1 MLFEGTVCQQHS
13 WFECLCKAAP
23 ALPGAAHATEAAA
36 SVDGTQPVFT
46 GAVPTHAASSQDAP
60 EASRSKR
67 KAADTSQGNC
77 LLKYFKPVGSIDQQK
92 EAVNAQGKQDR
103 TGRKQ
108 DCSGQQQQVRSTKKQ
123 DRSNREQDRST
134 REQDREQGR
143 STRAQDREQDRST
156 REQDREQDRSTRE
169 QDRSTTEQDRSRRGL
184 TLARERTQKDHVDPF
199 MLDQTPL
206 ALFSKRYNLPVR
218 SGLDNHL
225 RTFADAPENMP
236 PISCLLQGCE
246 EKWFTNLG
254 EFFEHCDA
262 VHEGYHTYR
271 LRVLHLL
278 SREVWQF
285 PGSLQRA
292 ALQNFS
298 EFQVRGATDWDNF
311 TTHMHDKL
319 SLGKGLQRDE
329 RWGPRRFVA
338 CVVCAE
344 RRWSEELIPTSIAGA
359 KTEFQKEDK
368 VCLLLDPKL
377 YVSTW
382 PELPSEEVFKSC
394 PTVLLQTGD
403 KVQMLLH
410 KRRVTKRM
418 CTGEEQAP
426 LCKECR
432 RCLVKNPPEM
442 PARALANGK
451 WLGRHPELMR
461 RMPYGHRMLL
471 PLRRVIL
478 TKVFFTANSKN
489 PWEQSHSA
497 FGLDGVTTIVEQAP
511 TLPAIKEFPPRDL
524 AESFEA
530 VFVGIDPQDMRKKQT
545 FPISKTLL
553 LKQFDFVQRNSKAHQ
568 AAICRKADVEEWIDG
583 ETPEVLQKTFVDA
596 PVEELDEEEVEEL
609 AGRAD
614 SNKYRGPVDSTL
626 GAQELLESS
635 EDVPVSY
642 HCPDTVPLD
651 KSTCWQVAAAKLEEM
666 EKLAAAI
673 QTEEELAEFI
683 KDKPRRSVLYQ
694 TAAEFR
700 KAVGQVSASETR
712 KHIEKAICS
721 EPLSKEHGDA
731 SPAREEPVAGVE
743 TEAQFTADDNP
754 KLVVPTGKAYAKM
767 WEPGFW
773 QEWNPM
779 DWCYGDCVYGDER
792 LNDKPYKRTSFQE
805 IAKHWLLREELEYDL
820 YEGENYVAE
829 HGEPKLWEH
838 QPDVELLL
846 KQLEEAEQQR
856 PRVSCSG
863 RVVPFAVNR
872 FCMHP
877 VNIMVIATFWR
888 MMSGFMAVNVGL
900 RIPGIQTKLKSL
912 AQLPDQLALLS
923 SKEGE
928 ADGMMGLVRRT
939 SHLFNLVMGKVVGS
953 NGYRVACRHKF
964 TAYTIF
970 FGAPLIFCTPNIA
983 DNRNILIL
991 LCQGAEI
998 NLDIDADPDLK
1009 LTYEDLRLRV
1019 VNDPVGQ
1026 CVVVELLLRL
1036 FVLHILGASP
1046 DCVAQPEGV
1055 TVEHRVWTSDGV
1067 AASLTSL
1074 GCLVVLQA
1082 ARGELEAS
1090 GRGSLHGHWEIWGVS
1105 LTMQTAIE
1113 QFADKPLQEKHS
1125 CLKNVVSQ
1133 WINFFQR
1140 THHSSVEHLPKVFGQ
1155 ATSAQPMIVTQDML
1169 HPCRMDGGEENLEG
1183 YRKQRRPCV
1192 TEVPKM
1198 DLPKRLPPD
1207 DLYEPA
1213 DASFPET
1220 SAEPMKK
1227 RLIRGQALTA
1237 MPSYRRIHTL
1247 TEGRASEAELDTA
1260 TWLPMYLQD
1269 AWQVQARAM
1278 LHVCGPSC
1286 WKYNKTGTRVCRHH
1300 CYHIT
1305 VLEPDETASVP
1316 ADKPIKLRR
1325 DGRPLNNQLYI
1336 IEESGK
1342 GKRGRI
1348 CPVVV
1353 CPFETVTN
1361 YVAAVS
1367 LRCNFDNQSL
1377 VYLPPASTLPLE
1389 WLPNIRAKPELAWM
1403 ARKTG
1408 DLEPKSL
1415 VAPQKPE
1422 PLEVSADS
1430 TWLESLLQEFEQETQ
1445 GAFQDAHNQGFY
1457 INEYTTKVHALGDK
1471 LMQGLQRI
1479 AQKIHASEA
1488 DGSVEKLTTRQ
1499 RNKERV
1505 KMVLKKLVHLMNSLQ
1520 VKSGSELV
1528 FPMLFDH
1535 MSFATHRCW
1544 ETNLK
1549 VAYAKTLSAWQ
1560 DHFKGSLKALHEK
1573 ASVSQS
1579 IGFLLPSLQS
1589 GRAKE
1594 LPVGWLIQPKP
1605 HDKTLSANAAATM
1618 EQVEQETGEDH
1629 GYIYI
1634 SPGGQRF
1641 TSLQQALQYAQN
1653 DKLRNRMAADM
1664 KAVQIDS
1671 FDHNSNIQVQFTSN
1685 HEDYMHRGE
1694 HPIMQAG
1701 SWK

>member
-1 MLFEGTVCQQHS
+1 MLFEGMVCQQHS

-36 SVDGTQPVFT
+36 SFDGTQPVFT
-46 GAVPTHAASSQDAP
+46 GAVPTHAASLQDAP
-60 EASRSKR
+60 EASRLKR

-77 LLKYFKPVGSIDQQK
+77 LLKYFKPVGSIDQQE

-108 DCSGQQQQVRSTKKQ
+108 ECSGQQQQVHPTKKQ
-123 DRSNREQDRST
+123 DGSTREQDRFTREQDSSTREQNRSTKGQDRCTREQDRSTREQNRSTKGQDRSTREQDRST
-134 REQDREQGR
+134 REQDRFTREQDC
-143 STRAQDREQDRST
+143 STREQDRFTREQDSSTREQDRSIREQDRCT
-156 REQDREQDRSTRE
+156 REQDSSTREQDRSIREQDRCTREQDCSTREQDRSTRE
-169 QDRSTTEQDRSRRGL
+169 QDRSTREQVHSRRGL

-206 ALFSKRYNLPVR
+206 ALFAKRYNLPVR

-278 SREVWQF
+278 SRKVWQF

-344 RRWSEELIPTSIAGA
+344 RRWSEELIPTFIAGA

-394 PTVLLQTGD
+394 PTILLQTGD

-442 PARALANGK
+442 PVRALANGK

-489 PWEQSHSA
+489 PWERSHSA

-635 EDVPVSY
+635 EDDPVSY

-700 KAVGQVSASETR
+700 KAVGQLSASETR
-712 KHIEKAICS
+712 KHVEKAICS
-721 EPLSKEHGDA
+721 EPLSKEDGDA
-731 SPAREEPVAGVE
+731 SLAREKPVAGVE
-743 TEAQFTADDNP
+743 TEAQFTAGDNP

-767 WEPGFW
+767 WEAGFW

-900 RIPGIQTKLKSL
+900 RIPGIQT
-912 AQLPDQLALLS
+912 
-923 SKEGE
+923 
-928 ADGMMGLVRRT
+928 
-939 SHLFNLVMGKVVGS
+939 
-953 NGYRVACRHKF
+953 
-964 TAYTIF
+964 
-970 FGAPLIFCTPNIA
+970 
-983 DNRNILIL
+983 
-991 LCQGAEI
+991 
-998 NLDIDADPDLK
+998 
-1009 LTYEDLRLRV
+1009 
-1019 VNDPVGQ
+1019 
-1026 CVVVELLLRL
+1026 
-1036 FVLHILGASP
+1036 
-1046 DCVAQPEGV
+1046 
-1055 TVEHRVWTSDGV
+1055 
-1067 AASLTSL
+1067 
-1074 GCLVVLQA
+1074 
-1082 ARGELEAS
+1082 
-1090 GRGSLHGHWEIWGVS
+1090 
-1105 LTMQTAIE
+1105 
-1113 QFADKPLQEKHS
+1113 
-1125 CLKNVVSQ
+1125 
-1133 WINFFQR
+1133 
-1140 THHSSVEHLPKVFGQ
+1140 
-1155 ATSAQPMIVTQDML
+1155 
-1169 HPCRMDGGEENLEG
+1169 
-1183 YRKQRRPCV
+1183 
-1192 TEVPKM
+1192 
-1198 DLPKRLPPD
+1198 
-1207 DLYEPA
+1207 
-1213 DASFPET
+1213 
-1220 SAEPMKK
+1220 
-1227 RLIRGQALTA
+1227 
-1237 MPSYRRIHTL
+1237 
-1247 TEGRASEAELDTA
+1247 
-1260 TWLPMYLQD
+1260 
-1269 AWQVQARAM
+1269 
-1278 LHVCGPSC
+1278 
-1286 WKYNKTGTRVCRHH
+1286 
-1300 CYHIT
+1300 
-1305 VLEPDETASVP
+1305 
-1316 ADKPIKLRR
+1316 
-1325 DGRPLNNQLYI
+1325 
-1336 IEESGK
+1336 
-1342 GKRGRI
+1342 
-1348 CPVVV
+1348 
-1353 CPFETVTN
+1353 
-1361 YVAAVS
+1361 
-1367 LRCNFDNQSL
+1367 
-1377 VYLPPASTLPLE
+1377 
-1389 WLPNIRAKPELAWM
+1389 
-1403 ARKTG
+1403 
-1408 DLEPKSL
+1408 
-1415 VAPQKPE
+1415 
-1422 PLEVSADS
+1422 
-1430 TWLESLLQEFEQETQ
+1430 
-1445 GAFQDAHNQGFY
+1445 
-1457 INEYTTKVHALGDK
+1457 
-1471 LMQGLQRI
+1471 
-1479 AQKIHASEA
+1479 
-1488 DGSVEKLTTRQ
+1488 
-1499 RNKERV
+1499 
-1505 KMVLKKLVHLMNSLQ
+1505 
-1520 VKSGSELV
+1520 
-1528 FPMLFDH
+1528 
-1535 MSFATHRCW
+1535 
-1544 ETNLK
+1544 
-1549 VAYAKTLSAWQ
+1549 
-1560 DHFKGSLKALHEK
+1560 
-1573 ASVSQS
+1573 
-1579 IGFLLPSLQS
+1579 
-1589 GRAKE
+1589 
-1594 LPVGWLIQPKP
+1594 
-1605 HDKTLSANAAATM
+1605 
-1618 EQVEQETGEDH
+1618 
-1629 GYIYI
+1629 
-1634 SPGGQRF
+1634 
-1641 TSLQQALQYAQN
+1641 
-1653 DKLRNRMAADM
+1653 
-1664 KAVQIDS
+1664 
-1671 FDHNSNIQVQFTSN
+1671 
-1685 HEDYMHRGE
+1685 
-1694 HPIMQAG
+1694 
-1701 SWK
+1701 